1 MPLLKKVKT
10 EDAVGLVVGHDMTKT
25 IPGVYDGP
33 RFRRGDI
40 IKKEDIT
47 ELLGMGKEHIYIIEK
62 EEDQVHE
69 EEAAIRIAKAIAGKN
84 LTTTA
89 PRQGR
94 VNMKATVDGIIKIN
108 KPLLYEIHEIEDIII
123 ATRHNNVTCKTGEII
138 AGTKIIPLFTSE
150 DKLKKLESL
159 CKDKGKVV
167 DVIPFLPKKVGMII
181 TGNEIFKGITE
192 DKFAAVMR
200 RKIEKL
206 GSSVNSEVVVPDDED
221 IIAKAILDMKEKGC
235 DVIITCGGLSVDP
248 DDVTAEGV
256 EKSGARIISYGVPV
270 MPGAMVLVAELGD
283 IPILGAPGAVIF
295 KKTTIIDVLMP
306 RMLAG
311 DKITRQDIVELAH
324 GGMCLDCD
332 ECVFPLCPFGK

>member
-33 RFRRGDI
+33 RFRRGDV
-40 IKKEDIT
+40 IKKEDIP
-47 ELLGMGKEHIYIIEK
+47 ELLSMGKEHIYVIEK

-84 LTTTA
+84 ITTTA

-94 VNMKATVDGIIKIN
+94 VNLKATVDGIIKIN
-108 KPLLYEIHEIEDIII
+108 KPLLYEIHSIEDIII
-123 ATRHNNVTCKTGEII
+123 ATRHNNVICKAGEIV
-138 AGTKIIPLFTSE
+138 AGTKIIPLFTPE
-150 DKLKKLESL
+150 DNLKKLEEI

-200 RKIEKL
+200 KKIEKL
-206 GSSVNSEVVVPDDED
+206 GSTVISEVIVPDDED
-221 IIAKAILDMKEKGC
+221 IIAKAILDMKAKGC

-248 DDVTAEGV
+248 DDVTVEGV

-270 MPGAMVLVAELGD
+270 MPGAMVLVAKLGD

-311 DKITRQDIVELAH
+311 DKITRQDIIELAH
-324 GGMCLDCD
+324 GGMCLDCE
-332 ECVFPLCPFGK
+332 ECVFPVCPFGK

>member
-1 MPLLKKVKT
+1 LLKKVKT
-10 EDAVGLVVGHDMTKT
+10 EDAVGLVIGHDMTKT
-25 IPGVYDGP
+25 VPGVYDGP
-33 RFRRGDI
+33 RFRRGDV
-40 IKKEDIT
+40 IKKEDIS
-47 ELLGMGKEHIYIIEK
+47 ELLSMGKEHIYIIEN

-69 EEAAIRIAKAIAGKN
+69 EEAAIRIAKAISGRN
-84 LTTTA
+84 LTATA

-94 VNMKATVDGIIKIN
+94 VNLKATVDGIIKIN

-123 ATRHNNVTCKTGEII
+123 ATRHNNMTCKAGEIV

-150 DKLKKLESL
+150 DNLKKLEEL
-159 CKDKGKVV
+159 CKNKGKVV
-167 DVIPFLPKKVGMII
+167 DVLPFLSKKVGMII

-200 RKIEKL
+200 KKIEKL
-206 GSSVNSEVVVPDDED
+206 GSAVISEVIVPDDED
-221 IIAKAILDMKEKGC
+221 IIAKAVLDMKAKGC
-235 DVIITCGGLSVDP
+235 DFIITCGGLSVDP
-248 DDVTAEGV
+248 DDVTTEGV
-256 EKSGARIISYGVPV
+256 EKSGAKIISYGVPV

-311 DKITRQDIVELAH
+311 DRITRADIIELAH
-324 GGMCLDCD
+324 GGMCLDCE
-332 ECVFPLCPFGK
+332 ECVFPVCPFAK

>member
-1 MPLLKKVKT
+1 MLKKVKT
-10 EDAVGLVVGHDMTKT
+10 ENAVGLVIGHDMTKT

-33 RFRRGDI
+33 RFRRGDV
-40 IKKEDIT
+40 IKKEDIP
-47 ELLGMGKEHIYIIEK
+47 ELLSMGKEHIYVIEK

-69 EEAAIRIAKAIAGKN
+69 EEAAIRIAKAIAGSN
-84 LTTTA
+84 LKMTD

-94 VNMKATVDGIIKIN
+94 VNMKATVDGLVKIN
-108 KPLLYEIHEIEDIII
+108 RPLLYEIHNIEDIII
-123 ATRHNNVTCKTGEII
+123 AARHNNVTCKAGEIV

-150 DKLKKLESL
+150 DDLKKLEDL
-159 CKDKGKVV
+159 CKEKGKVV
-167 DVIPFLPKKVGMII
+167 DVLPFIPQKVGMII

-200 RKIEKL
+200 KKIEKL
-206 GSSVNSEVVVPDDED
+206 GSTVISEVVVLDDED
-221 IIAKAILDMKEKGC
+221 IIAQAVLDMKNKGC
-235 DVIITCGGLSVDP
+235 DVIVTCGGLSVDP

-295 KKTTIIDVLMP
+295 KKTTILDVLLP
-306 RMLAG
+306 RILAK
-311 DKITRQDIVELAH
+311 DKITRQDIIELAH
-324 GGMCLDCD
+324 GGLCLDCE
-332 ECVFPLCPFGK
+332 ECVYPVCPFGK